1 MHFVTSCDEP
11 QYLYH
16 QILQKVMA
24 AWHSKNKSISLKSPM
39 AQLWK
44 FIANCN

>member
-1 MHFVTSCDEP
+1 MHFAISCDEL

-24 AWHSKNKSISLKSPM
+24 AWHSKNKSISLKLHM
-39 AQLWK
+39 APSWR